1 MLKRVLLLSL
11 GLWLIVAGG
20 LAVHAS
26 PCHMQ
31 EEMQPAALSMQTDTS
46 GAHDHCDMMA
56 APAAEKTSGDT
67 PQKAPSS
74 DGICCCPAVLAALP
88 SPALPDSAGLT
99 FSLPTS
105 FPLDVRAPSRTLIP
119 EPPPPKA

>member
-11 GLWLIVAGG
+11 GLWLILAGG
-20 LAVHAS
+20 LAAHAS

-31 EEMQPAALSMQTDTS
+31 EMTAAALSQPGEAS
-46 GAHDHCDMMA
+46 SAHDHCDMMA
-56 APAAEKTSGDT
+56 SASPEQAPADT
-67 PQKAPSS
+67 PDKAPAS

-88 SPALPDSAGLT
+88 APALPEGASLA
-99 FSLPTS
+99 FSLPAS
-105 FPLDVRAPSRTLIP
+105 FPLDASAPSRTLIP